1 MKALRITIRP
11 IGNSLGV
18 VIPKPLLTQVDLVG
32 EAEMTVERGAIV
44 LRKPAK
50 SVRSGWADAAKA
62 VAAHRGDKLVMGEFA
77 NEADTELVW

>member
-11 IGNSLGV
+11 IGNSFGV
-18 VIPKPLLTQVDLVG
+18 VIPKPLLTQVGLGG

-50 SVRSGWADAAKA
+50 PVRSGWAEAAKA
-62 VAAHRGDKLVMGEFA
+62 VAANRGDQLVMGEFG
-77 NEADTELVW
+77 NEGDAELVW